1 MFLLILVRPIK
12 VAQGLLIPSDTLKYR
27 RQHMEDCQ
35 LQPHLD
41 ADVGL
46 HDSGPEEQHLG
57 PALVQLAHVHRLA
70 EDLTPLVHVLGQQHL
85 VVRVYTGLQGDNVL

>member
-1 MFLLILVRPIK
+1 
-12 VAQGLLIPSDTLKYR
+12 
-27 RQHMEDCQ
+27 MEDCQ

-46 HDSGPEEQHLG
+46 HDGGPEEQHLG
-57 PALVQLAHVHRLA
+57 SALVQLAHVHRLA

-85 VVRVYTGLQGDNVL
+85 VVRVNASLERNQLINFNSFFIFQFTFIFVT